1 MRFVRMGRWRLAA
14 AAAATL
20 AASAAAAQTT
30 ATVTA
35 GERYRAGSLH
45 QALFGREYRTAW
57 TTPVRVEVLDPARFG
72 GGLTVEQ
79 AGGGLS
85 TESLRLKGRDGREY
99 TFRSVDKNAER
110 AVPEDLQG
118 TFIQDIAQDQTA
130 AKQPAATKS

>member
-1 MRFVRMGRWRLAA
+1 MRFVKIGRRQAIAA
-14 AAAATL
+14 AVATL

-30 ATVTA
+30 STVTA
-35 GERYRAGSLH
+35 GEGYRAGPLH

-57 TTPVRVEVLDPARFG
+57 TTPVRVEVLDPERFA

-99 TFRSVDKNAER
+99 TFRSVDKNAAR

-130 AKQPAATKS
+130 AKHPAAAL